1 MKTLMLQGSS
11 IVALLVKQYGITI
24 YAPTENERTV
34 LTDGYQ
40 NRRLS

>member
-24 YAPTENERTV
+24 YAPTESERTV